1 MTGQSKRLVGALAVS
16 ATMLSGGCGDPS
28 RGLQPG
34 ASEGDVI
41 RRLGQPSRIIERQE
55 FMSVY
60 IDERSGCRDVGKV
73 FYYHHYV
80 TDDVVVGL
88 GRNGMVKCVM
98 QTKIITKY

>member
-1 MTGQSKRLVGALAVS
+1 
-16 ATMLSGGCGDPS
+16 
-28 RGLQPG
+28 
-34 ASEGDVI
+34 
-41 RRLGQPSRIIERQE
+41 
-55 FMSVY
+55 MSVY